1 MKHILKFLIIIIIFS
16 CQTEDNNDIVS
27 NERRSEVMVENNVFK
42 ISYNE
47 LKEQPNWIEY
57 TVKDF
62 VKVADRG
69 NMDFYLVKDI
79 WTSSDSDY
87 YNNPWDKGHMA
98 PAAAFNCFDK
108 ETLRETFNYLNC
120 ALQHESLNRGPWKEL
135 ERFERDLS
143 KVFETVKVNV
153 TVHFDNEPE
162 YVAGGALIPSG
173 FTKQIWAGEHEWT
186 FYFDNVNLKGRDWSD
201 FQIPNIRR

>member
-1 MKHILKFLIIIIIFS
+1 MKHILKFLIIIIVIS

-98 PAAAFNCFDK
+98 PAGSFTDSWSNL
-108 ETLRETFNYLNC
+108 EQTFSYVNC
-120 ALQHESLNRGPWKEL
+120 ALQIDNLNRGEWREL
-135 ERFERDLS
+135 EEEVRDLAKSLGPIKVRIELNFSSESQVLPTGATIPDGFYKFLTFNDGS
-143 KVFETVKVNV
+143 KECYYFENKPTERNW
-153 TVHFDNEPE
+153 TE
-162 YVAGGALIPSG
+162 YEI
-173 FTKQIWAGEHEWT
+173 
-186 FYFDNVNLKGRDWSD
+186 NCN
-201 FQIPNIRR
+201 

>member
-1 MKHILKFLIIIIIFS
+1 MKYILKFLIIIIIFS

-69 NMDFYLVKDI
+69 NMDFYLVK
-79 WTSSDSDY
+79 
-87 YNNPWDKGHMA
+87 
-98 PAAAFNCFDK
+98 
-108 ETLRETFNYLNC
+108 L
-120 ALQHESLNRGPWKEL
+120 
-135 ERFERDLS
+135 
-143 KVFETVKVNV
+143 
-153 TVHFDNEPE
+153 
-162 YVAGGALIPSG
+162 
-173 FTKQIWAGEHEWT
+173 
-186 FYFDNVNLKGRDWSD
+186 
-201 FQIPNIRR
+201 

>member
-16 CQTEDNNDIVS
+16 CQTEDNNDFVS
-27 NERRSEVMVENNVFK
+27 NDRRSEVMVENNVFK

-98 PAAAFNCFDK
+98 PAGSFTDSWSNLEQTFSYVNCCLLY
-108 ETLRETFNYLNC
+108 T
-120 ALQHESLNRGPWKEL
+120 SPSP
-135 ERFERDLS
+135 RDLS
-143 KVFETVKVNV
+143 TSRM
-153 TVHFDNEPE
+153 
-162 YVAGGALIPSG
+162 PSS
-173 FTKQIWAGEHEWT
+173 A
-186 FYFDNVNLKGRDWSD
+186 
-201 FQIPNIRR
+201 